1 MCVRVYSC
9 QKVCSVTR
17 STSVAHCILLPWQP
31 ASLPTCAAP
40 KLNHYHLLSMK
51 VVIHSSCAHI
61 RAHTHTQIYV
71 YIYINEDTWTGTWY
85 RLKSAV
91 EAEMRAD
98 KRRQFVNPKFITAA
112 WCLKQRDLLLHLLAL
127 FMKWV
132 MARTTFF
139 ALPTRTGDD
148 WQQNMRLIWILKVE
162 IIPLNLAGVLFWD
175 AE

>member
-9 QKVCSVTR
+9 QKVCSVTW

-31 ASLPTCAAP
+31 ASLPTRAAP

-51 VVIHSSCAHI
+51 VVIHSSCT
-61 RAHTHTQIYV
+61 HTHTDIH
-71 YIYINEDTWTGTWY
+71 IYINEDSWTDTWY

-91 EAEMRAD
+91 EAEMKAD

-112 WCLKQRDLLLHLLAL
+112 WCLKQRELLLHLLAL

-139 ALPTRTGDD
+139 ALPTRTGND

-162 IIPLNLAGVLFWD
+162 ITPLNLAVVLFWD

>member
-1 MCVRVYSC
+1 MVNFHCPLHTVAVATCVIANSH
-9 QKVCSVTR
+9 R
-17 STSVAHCILLPWQP
+17 SKTKSLSLAEYEGSDSLL
-31 ASLPTCAAP
+31 LHVHT
-40 KLNHYHLLSMK
+40 
-51 VVIHSSCAHI
+51 
-61 RAHTHTQIYV
+61 HTHTQI
-71 YIYINEDTWTGTWY
+71 YIYINEDTWTDTWY

-162 IIPLNLAGVLFWD
+162 ITPLNLAGVLFWD